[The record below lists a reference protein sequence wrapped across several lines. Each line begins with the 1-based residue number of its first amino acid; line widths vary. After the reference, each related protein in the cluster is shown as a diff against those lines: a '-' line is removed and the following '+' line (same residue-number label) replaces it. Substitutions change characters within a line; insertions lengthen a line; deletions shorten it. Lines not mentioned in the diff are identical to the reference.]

1 MNHYAPDEIHNKTDC
16 PIIRDGRE
24 NQAVEEVRP
33 SKLADPNWPPK
44 NGPWNDVDEDYY
56 AQGIPAAIQEARS
69 MLEAQIAAANLKIA
83 ALEEELAALDK
94 RE

>member
-1 MNHYAPDEIHNKTDC
+1 MNHYAPDEIQNKTDC

-24 NQAVEEVRP
+24 NPAVEEVRP

-56 AQGIPAAIQEARS
+56 AQRIPAAIQEARS
-69 MLEAQIAAANLKIA
+69 MLEAQVAAANLKIA